1 MKLGAYFAATNS
13 DQPERL
19 QKLEERVNQFTA
31 QLQACAAAMF
41 SESDEIEDEVAPKQ
55 EIKPSK
61 KAEKAEKAEEAKSQ
75 ETKAVKEE
83 AKQVKPEKKQKP
95 DPEP

>member
-61 KAEKAEKAEEAKSQ
+61 KAEKAEETKSQ